1 MVIIFFVYQENNWM
15 KNICTS
21 VRVILRDQ
29 RPNISSVASQY
40 CEAKSPKPHHI
51 RPFFFF
57 KSQGKANNPSR
68 ISLLL
73 FIRHCG
79 ISVQIYNMYS
89 HCAGQSRPTLNT
101 PCSKKPLPLHAHC
114 PIREVLLTLCIRQK
128 RNQIYI
134 YKLIMSERQKT
145 NSAKCSAKVCLSGV

>member
-1 MVIIFFVYQENNWM
+1 M

-101 PCSKKPLPLHAHC
+101 PCSKKPLPLRTKEEEQVRRGGFDHLRLDA
-114 PIREVLLTLCIRQK
+114 IKQLV
-128 RNQIYI
+128 
-134 YKLIMSERQKT
+134 KLRVQALNTSQSIE
-145 NSAKCSAKVCLSGV
+145 